1 MRLVRG
7 NRQAVTLIPLIVA
20 KLTVDTRL
28 VPPVAIHAIPHGNTN
43 LLAHYIALGDG
54 TVAQLASEA
63 GGGVRAVREKYVPRN
78 PINSHPR
85 YRLVVLGVSGQL
97 LDVR

>member
-1 MRLVRG
+1 M
-7 NRQAVTLIPLIVA
+7 QARASKLIPLIMT
-20 KLTVDTRL
+20 KLAIYARFI
-28 VPPVAIHAIPHGNTN
+28 PPVAIHAIPHGNTN